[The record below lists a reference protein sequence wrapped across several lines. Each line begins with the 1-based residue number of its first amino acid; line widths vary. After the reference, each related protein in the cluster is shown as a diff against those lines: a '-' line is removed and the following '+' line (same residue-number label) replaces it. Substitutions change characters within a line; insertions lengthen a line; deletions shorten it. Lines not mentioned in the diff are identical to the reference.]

1 MTLASEAELSSDDF
15 TSLQF
20 GSKKSVN
27 SRKNIRIVLP
37 FRYLAVND
45 VDLVDEGVLFSSL
58 VCHAVFHLEPIMSS
72 TETLILSY
80 YDAFNRGDMQT
91 FLGLLD
97 EQVIHHVNQGGFVK
111 GKLAFTAFMSKMN
124 LHYRE
129 QVSDL
134 VVMIDKTGTRAVA
147 EFRILGTYLK
157 TDSGLPE
164 ARGQTYDLPVGAF
177 FDIKN
182 GKITR
187 VANFYNL
194 TSWIAMVS

>member
-1 MTLASEAELSSDDF
+1 M
-15 TSLQF
+15 SLQF
-20 GSKKSVN
+20 ESNKSVV
-27 SRKNIRIVLP
+27 SKKNIRIGLP
-37 FRYLAVND
+37 FRCLAMND
-45 VDLVDEGVLFSSL
+45 VDLVDEGVLFSCL
-58 VCHAVFHLEPIMSS
+58 DRHPMFHLEPIMSS
-72 TETLILSY
+72 AETLILSY

-97 EQVIHHVNQGGFVK
+97 EQVVHHVNQGGSEK
-111 GKLAFTAFMSKMN
+111 GKTAFTAFMSKMN
-124 LHYRE
+124 MHYKE
-129 QVSDL
+129 QVVDL
-134 VVMIDKTGTRAVA
+134 VVMIDKTGTRVAA

-187 VANFYNL
+187 VSNFYNL
-194 TSWIAMVS
+194 TSWIAMVR